1 MVRFPSAC
9 IPLSPD
15 ATEMF
20 PPVITMFPLLCT
32 ESSAESILNSPPL
45 MFTSLPA
52 FKAFADVEVLSVV
65 SVLSVVLLAAV
76 SMVSPVSSDVGIAGG
91 LPPVPFPLSSGL
103 PIPFGPPPPLPMSF
117 CQFLFGVPSDFI
129 EAFALPPP
137 VVMSKLPPSI
147 ESTVSASNV
156 SLFATTV
163 KLPPVTLIKP
173 LSEASVLVDF
183 MPFVLAEML
192 NVPPDILTLSL
203 PTIAVEAE
211 VTLILPSVIT
221 RSSFETM
228 PCL

>member
-1 MVRFPSAC
+1 MSTVPSDMVRFPLAC

-45 MFTSLPA
+45 IFTSLPS
-52 FKAFADVEVLSVV
+52 FKAFADVEMLSVV
-65 SVLSVVLLAAV
+65 SVLSA
-76 SMVSPVSSDVGIAGG
+76 VGIAGG
-91 LPPVPFPLSSGL
+91 SPPVPFPLSSGL
-103 PIPFGPPPPLPMSF
+103 PIPFGPPPPLPMLF

-137 VVMSKLPPSI
+137 VVMSKLPPWI
-147 ESTVSASNV
+147 ESTVSASNA
-156 SLFATTV
+156 SLFATNV

-183 MPFVLAEML
+183 IPFVPAEML

-203 PTIAVEAE
+203 PSIAVEAE

>member
-1 MVRFPSAC
+1 
-9 IPLSPD
+9 
-15 ATEMF
+15 
-20 PPVITMFPLLCT
+20 
-32 ESSAESILNSPPL
+32 

-65 SVLSVVLLAAV
+65 SVLSLSVVVLAV
-76 SMVSPVSSDVGIAGG
+76 VLIVSPVLSAVGIAGG
-91 LPPVPFPLSSGL
+91 SPPVPFPLSSGL
-103 PIPFGPPPPLPMSF
+103 PIPFGPPPPLLMLL

-137 VVMSKLPPSI
+137 VVMSKLPLSI
-147 ESTVSASNV
+147 ESTVSASNA
-156 SLFATTV
+156 SLFVTTV

-183 MPFVLAEML
+183 MPFVPAEML

-203 PTIAVEAE
+203 PSIAVDAE

>member
-1 MVRFPSAC
+1 MVRFPLAC
-9 IPLSPD
+9 IPSSPD
-15 ATEMF
+15 AAEIF
-20 PPVITMFPLLCT
+20 PPVTTMFPLLCT
-32 ESSAESILNSPPL
+32 ESSAESILNSPPR

-52 FKAFADVEVLSVV
+52 FKAFADVDVLS
-65 SVLSVVLLAAV
+65 LSVATLAAA
-76 SMVSPVSSDVGIAGG
+76 SIVSPVLSAVGIAGG
-91 LPPVPFPLSSGL
+91 SPPMPFPLSSGL
-103 PIPFGPPPPLPMSF
+103 PIPPFGPPPPLPMLL
-117 CQFLFGVPSDFI
+117 CQSLFGVPSDFI

-147 ESTVSASNV
+147 ESTVSASNA
-156 SLFATTV
+156 SLFATNV

-183 MPFVLAEML
+183 MPFVPAEML
-192 NVPPDILTLSL
+192 NFPPDILMLSL
-203 PTIAVEAE
+203 PSIAVEAE

>member
-52 FKAFADVEVLSVV
+52 FKAFADVEVLS
-65 SVLSVVLLAAV
+65 LSVVVLAV
-76 SMVSPVSSDVGIAGG
+76 VLIVRPVLSAVGIAGRS
-91 LPPVPFPLSSGL
+91 PPVPFPLSSGL
-103 PIPFGPPPPLPMSF
+103 PIPFGPPPPLLMLL

-137 VVMSKLPPSI
+137 VVMSKLPLSI
-147 ESTVSASNV
+147 ESTVSASNA
-156 SLFATTV
+156 SLFVTTV

-183 MPFVLAEML
+183 MPFVPAEML

-203 PTIAVEAE
+203 PSIAVDAE